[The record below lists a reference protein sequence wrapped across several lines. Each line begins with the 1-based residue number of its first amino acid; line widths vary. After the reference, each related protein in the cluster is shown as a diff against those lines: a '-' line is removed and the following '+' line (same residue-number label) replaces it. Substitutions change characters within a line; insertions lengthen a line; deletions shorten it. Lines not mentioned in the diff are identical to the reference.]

1 MHQVRQVPRVLGNRF
16 QVGHRQNGDQDRP
29 QMDLHGLS
37 RRSDETLGVE
47 LLLEVSEKYF
57 NFPTG
62 LVKISYRTGSKFRV
76 IGQQFDG
83 KSVFFVEDC

>member
-1 MHQVRQVPRVLGNRF
+1 MVTKTVHRWISTAFLDVPTKLLVWNCCLRF
-16 QVGHRQNGDQDRP
+16 
-29 QMDLHGLS
+29 LK
-37 RRSDETLGVE
+37 
-47 LLLEVSEKYF
+47 KYF